1 MIVVGIAAA
10 LAASALFNVGVALQA
25 FEAKRTSR
33 DLGLRIGLLA
43 ALLRRPYWVLG
54 LALEGIG
61 IGPQV
66 LALDYAS
73 FVVVQPALASGLLLL
88 LAIGHWVFR
97 EPVGLGAVVG
107 VGAIIV
113 GIALIS
119 WGAPGHS
126 ETHRGGATVV
136 AIAGALV
143 VLAIVPFGLRGTRF
157 DTALSAMISAGC
169 GFAGANIATK
179 LMSDDL
185 NVGHYLNAASWAA
198 VGLFVGAAAT
208 ITGMTALQ
216 QQAAS
221 VVVPTMTAIQTF
233 LPIVLEPL
241 FLRERFSEADLAGAP
256 IAGGLL
262 ITLVGTVLVS
272 RTRAVSEVSA
282 QAQGS

>member
-10 LAASALFNVGVALQA
+10 LVASALFNVGIALQA
-25 FEAKRTSR
+25 LEAKRSPR
-33 DLGLRIGLLA
+33 QLGLRVGLLA
-43 ALLRRPYWVLG
+43 ALLRRPLWVTG
-54 LALEGIG
+54 FAIEGIG

-66 LALDYAS
+66 LALDYAP

-88 LAIGHWVFR
+88 LAIGAWAFN
-97 EPVGLGAVVG
+97 EPVGLGAVLG

-113 GIALIS
+113 GIGLIS

-136 AIAGALV
+136 ALVGVLV
-143 VLAIVPFGLRGTRF
+143 VIAIAPFGFRRTRF
-157 DTALSAMISAGC
+157 DTALTAMLSSGC
-169 GFAGANIATK
+169 GFAGANIVTK

-185 NVGHYLNAASWAA
+185 GASHYLNTASWAA
-198 VGLFVGAAAT
+198 VGLLVGAAAT

-216 QQAAS
+216 RQTAS
-221 VVVPTMTAIQTF
+221 VVVPTMTAVQIF

-241 FLRERFSEADLAGAP
+241 FLRESFSEADLAGAP
-256 IAGGLL
+256 IAAGLL

-272 RTRAVSEVSA
+272 RTSAVGEVSA
-282 QAQGS
+282 QANR